1 MSGPK
6 VTVYSLT
13 AQQQRIITE
22 QISCDQQSAACVGR
36 IQELLKMLASYPD
49 NLRSELGKIELLI
62 KRTSAGAE
70 QKVIIQTYVKKLNV
84 ELSRIQLEL
93 SNNLPSVSSDQNTS
107 EIILKQKRD
116 KLKKIQKLK
125 TRAEEFEGRI

>member
-36 IQELLKMLASYPD
+36 IQELLKIVISLVIHV
-49 NLRSELGKIELLI
+49 LEIKIFM
-62 KRTSAGAE
+62 
-70 QKVIIQTYVKKLNV
+70 IQIV
-84 ELSRIQLEL
+84 
-93 SNNLPSVSSDQNTS
+93 
-107 EIILKQKRD
+107 
-116 KLKKIQKLK
+116 
-125 TRAEEFEGRI
+125 

>member
-13 AQQQRIITE
+13 TQQQRIITE

-70 QKVIIQTYVKKLNV
+70 QKVKIQDFMKKLNV
-84 ELSRIQLEL
+84 ELSRIQLEQ
-93 SNNLPSVSSDQNTS
+93 SNYLPSVSADQNTS
-107 EIILKQKRD
+107 GIVLEQ
-116 KLKKIQKLK
+116 
-125 TRAEEFEGRI
+125 